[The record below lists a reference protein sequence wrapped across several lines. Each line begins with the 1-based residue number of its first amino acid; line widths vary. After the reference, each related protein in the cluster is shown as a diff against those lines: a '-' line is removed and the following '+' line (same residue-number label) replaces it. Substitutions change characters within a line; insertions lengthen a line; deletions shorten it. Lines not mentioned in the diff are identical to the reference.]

1 LFGSAPGD
9 TDFRKLEVPDNA
21 VRIED
26 PSEAPEGASIVRGDR
41 GGTYYIPEGEGNG
54 ETDETDDVTADP
66 DDISEFEQT
75 AVTEGDEVI
84 IEGPDG
90 EEHQVTVQVVGSDN
104 AFVVE
109 DTQGN
114 REVVEPNGETRNGKF
129 EAVGMVGNN
138 DSNIEP
144 SPTRNDDGDIIA
156 TGETTT
162 GEDVTEYLA
171 GSNVSNVGAAGEDL
185 GGVMSSDVF
194 SVGEASD
201 GRPVYIK
208 DIDDEDRMA
217 QSQNATSAAFVLQ
230 EMGLNAPAHFLDE
243 DTGQLKMESAG
254 GVSTPED
261 SRTERIE
268 TEDLANAAAGRLLVG
283 DIDIHAGNFVVDEDG
298 SVSNIDLDM
307 SGSKLD
313 DSIFEGPGA
322 PNKEIALKQFDGVD
336 EKLDTPV
343 NNEDLESA
351 LDNIVEELED
361 ESGELPQQIQNS
373 VIGDAVKNN
382 VEMFKAGELL

>member
-1 LFGSAPGD
+1 
-9 TDFRKLEVPDNA
+9 
-21 VRIED
+21 
-26 PSEAPEGASIVRGDR
+26 
-41 GGTYYIPEGEGNG
+41 
-54 ETDETDDVTADP
+54 
-66 DDISEFEQT
+66 
-75 AVTEGDEVI
+75 
-84 IEGPDG
+84 
-90 EEHQVTVQVVGSDN
+90 
-104 AFVVE
+104 
-109 DTQGN
+109 
-114 REVVEPNGETRNGKF
+114 
-129 EAVGMVGNN
+129 MVGNN